1 MKLRRKI
8 ILKTLVF
15 FMGLV
20 FLSKLDFRVLA
31 SSKLIENGKIQY
43 IYNQKEFL
51 SGEEVELTIN
61 LTNISRISEIDLRIE
76 IDNTALEP
84 VSVNNR
90 YFSFTALSIFEKED
104 IINNYS
110 DNILWL
116 KLTKTH
122 NIKED
127 YIVNNKNNVG
137 IVKFTTLKKIN
148 NIEDYL
154 NDEKIII
161 NLFDASRNQIIVTSN
176 YSEKISYSWSLNN
189 NSIVV
194 GSENLSLYDYL
205 SVNNRIASEYSL
217 TISDNINYKRIGVYE
232 IKICIYDLINEEM
245 INETIRIS
253 VVDVDAPSIIKQP
266 NSDIIVINDV
276 DLEELNLSN
285 YFDFS
290 DNYDKSV
297 MLKYEYFTM
306 NDEKI
311 ASFEQF
317 VNYLSKTP
325 IGKFTIW
332 AVDSSGNCSEKLSYE
347 IEINDTAAPIIT
359 CADEIQITVLD
370 TLNLDDYVELTDN
383 YDKAPF
389 YSSTYFF
396 IDGKE
401 CFDVENAIIKGKS
414 LLIKIIAFD
423 NSGNSSKEKNIK
435 LNVIDNV
442 NPEIIIKSL
451 EIEDHFVKSFNYQNH
466 FEFKDNVSSNLTIT
480 FIFSSD
486 NQVNNC
492 VSDSEINNAFRKL
505 LSENIEVPFSI
516 QVKDEAGNAVLVEN
530 KLFCVLDVTAPEIVV
545 SNIKNGNT
553 YSEVD
558 LIDYKITDN
567 YSNNIDIEILVNNQ
581 PYNGYLDLKEGNNLL
596 NIKATDEFGNFN
608 ELTIEFII
616 KPQTEEKNNNEII
629 NNSKFAENLKTETI
643 CLIVIMVISILIVIY
658 RAILI
663 NYKFKRKIHK

>member
-31 SSKLIENGKIQY
+31 SSKLTENGKIQY

-317 VNYLSKTP
+317 VN
-325 IGKFTIW
+325 
-332 AVDSSGNCSEKLSYE
+332 
-347 IEINDTAAPIIT
+347 
-359 CADEIQITVLD
+359 
-370 TLNLDDYVELTDN
+370 
-383 YDKAPF
+383 
-389 YSSTYFF
+389 
-396 IDGKE
+396 
-401 CFDVENAIIKGKS
+401 
-414 LLIKIIAFD
+414 
-423 NSGNSSKEKNIK
+423 
-435 LNVIDNV
+435 
-442 NPEIIIKSL
+442 
-451 EIEDHFVKSFNYQNH
+451 
-466 FEFKDNVSSNLTIT
+466 
-480 FIFSSD
+480 
-486 NQVNNC
+486 
-492 VSDSEINNAFRKL
+492 
-505 LSENIEVPFSI
+505 
-516 QVKDEAGNAVLVEN
+516 
-530 KLFCVLDVTAPEIVV
+530 
-545 SNIKNGNT
+545 
-553 YSEVD
+553 
-558 LIDYKITDN
+558 
-567 YSNNIDIEILVNNQ
+567 
-581 PYNGYLDLKEGNNLL
+581 
-596 NIKATDEFGNFN
+596 
-608 ELTIEFII
+608 
-616 KPQTEEKNNNEII
+616 
-629 NNSKFAENLKTETI
+629 
-643 CLIVIMVISILIVIY
+643 
-658 RAILI
+658 
-663 NYKFKRKIHK
+663 